1 MICFFWD
8 LISLR
13 KRLTKSSEVACEAST
28 AAEGLTAS
36 LLAVVEFWAK
46 TELADAN
53 TTNVRVIARNF
64 FWFMDFLSCK
74 AKVSWARIAARSF
87 KRQDS
92 SASLVPIEQHH
103 RPRKRRKTRL
113 VPQPFTSLHRNFEQ
127 GALAE
132 LVCQVSGV
140 M

>member
-1 MICFFWD
+1 
-8 LISLR
+8 
-13 KRLTKSSEVACEAST
+13 
-28 AAEGLTAS
+28 
-36 LLAVVEFWAK
+36 
-46 TELADAN
+46 
-53 TTNVRVIARNF
+53 
-64 FWFMDFLSCK
+64 MDFLSCK

-132 LVCQVSGV
+132 LVFFVATGVKCQVSCDMALIEVEGAPSSFQNTRIPSDWV
-140 M
+140 QHARDCRK